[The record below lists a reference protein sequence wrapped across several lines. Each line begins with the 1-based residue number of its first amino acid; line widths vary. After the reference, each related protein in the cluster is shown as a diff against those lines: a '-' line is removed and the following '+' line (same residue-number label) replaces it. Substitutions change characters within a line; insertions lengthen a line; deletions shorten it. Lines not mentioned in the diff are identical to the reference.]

1 MKEEINKA
9 KGVAR
14 RLLNVI
20 GFFIL
25 LLLLI
30 ITPII
35 GYYTYTVNFHQTK
48 ITCKA
53 KEDSF
58 IVNKTYISSVFP
70 ENEYFLKCMRS
81 FNREDSIAYL
91 KSNQY
96 LIDSYGEKVLRQK
109 MSNFGLYLSDMEI
122 PSRMPPDAEIN
133 YDVSDYYNQTIA
145 IIAGISAYL
154 VLFVFLYIFFKIFDY
169 IFNGNSIFSR
179 DKILNRLLRIIN
191 L

>member
-1 MKEEINKA
+1 VKY
-9 KGVAR
+9 R
-14 RLLNVI
+14 QD
-20 GFFIL
+20 
-25 LLLLI
+25 LI
-30 ITPII
+30 E
-35 GYYTYTVNFHQTK
+35 
-48 ITCKA
+48 A
-53 KEDSF
+53 
-58 IVNKTYISSVFP
+58 
-70 ENEYFLKCMRS
+70 
-81 FNREDSIAYL
+81 
-91 KSNQY
+91 
-96 LIDSYGEKVLRQK
+96 YGEKALRQR
-109 MSNFGLYLSDMEI
+109 MSNFGLYLTDMEI